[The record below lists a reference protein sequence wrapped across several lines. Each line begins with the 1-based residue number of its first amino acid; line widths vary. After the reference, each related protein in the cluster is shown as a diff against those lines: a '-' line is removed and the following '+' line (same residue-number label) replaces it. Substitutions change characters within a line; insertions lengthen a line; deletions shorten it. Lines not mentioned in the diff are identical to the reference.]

1 MAYSMNGY
9 EFNYEEFFPR
19 GIFDQINEVRVAR
32 PDLILEAAE
41 ERKRRETLT
50 IDGKITVL
58 AADHPARMVNSYGD
72 EPVRMANRQEYLGR
86 VLRVISSPGVD
97 GVMGT
102 TDIIEDLLIVHQLVK
117 EKGGPGFL
125 DKRVILGSM
134 NRSGLAGSAWELDDR
149 YTCFSAQSIADLN
162 LDGAKV
168 MFRLGL
174 EDVRSNDCL
183 DDTAKAVNECVHLG
197 IPIFVEALMVRQDGG
212 KWKPSKNADDLVKA
226 VGVATALGETSRLT
240 WLKIPYCEGYE
251 RVARSTTCP
260 ILMLGGESR
269 GDPTGT
275 LQEFAAGIRAGK
287 TIRGA
292 LVGRNV
298 TYPGPDDPL
307 AVALSIN
314 EIVHKGIPAEQAV
327 ELLMKKR
334 GENIDALTK
343 WLG

>member
-1 MAYSMNGY
+1 MPYKMDGY

-19 GIFDQINEVRVAR
+19 GIFDQVNEVRVTR

-41 ERKRRETLT
+41 ERKRREALTL
-50 IDGKITVL
+50 DGKITIL

-102 TDIIEDLLIVHQLVK
+102 TDVIEDLLIVHQLVK
-117 EKGGPGFL
+117 AKGGPAFL

-149 YTCFSAQSIADLN
+149 FTCFSAQSIADLN

-174 EDVRSNDCL
+174 DDVRSNDCL
-183 DDTAKAVNECVHLG
+183 DYTAKAVNECVHLG
-197 IPIFVEALMVRQDGG
+197 VPIFIEALMVRQEGG
-212 KWKPSKNADDLVKA
+212 KWKASKNADDLVKSI
-226 VGVATALGETSRLT
+226 GVATALGETSRLT
-240 WLKIPYCEGYE
+240 WLKIPYCDGYD

-275 LQEFAAGIRAGK
+275 LEEFAAGIRAGK

-307 AVALSIN
+307 AVALAIN
-314 EIVHKGIPAEQAV
+314 EIVHKGITAEQAV
-327 ELLMKKR
+327 EFLMKKR

>member
-1 MAYSMNGY
+1 MAYSMSGY
-9 EFNYEEFFPR
+9 EFDYRKFFPQ
-19 GIFDQINEVRVAR
+19 GIFDAINEVRVTR
-32 PDLILEAAE
+32 PEVILEAAQ
-41 ERKRRETLT
+41 ERRRRETLT
-50 IDGKITVL
+50 LDGKITIL

-72 EPVRMANRQEYLGR
+72 EPVRMANRHEYLGR

-102 TDIIEDLLIVHQLVK
+102 TDIIEDLLIVHHLVK
-117 EKGGPGFL
+117 EKHGPGFL
-125 DKRVILGSM
+125 DNRVILGSM

-149 YTCFSAQSIADLN
+149 YTCFSAESIAGLN

-168 MFRLGL
+168 MFRLAL
-174 EDVRSNDCL
+174 EDPNSNLTL
-183 DDTAKAVNECVHLG
+183 DYTAQAVNHCVHLG
-197 IPIFVEALMVRQDGG
+197 VPIFIEALVVRNEGG
-212 KWKPSKNADDLVKA
+212 KWKASKNADDLVKA

-240 WLKIPYCEGYE
+240 WLKIPYCEGFE

-275 LQEFAAGIRAGK
+275 LNEFATGIRAGK

-307 AVALSIN
+307 AVGLAIN
-314 EIVHKGIPAEQAV
+314 EIVHRQISAEQAV
-327 ELLMKKR
+327 ELLMKRR
-334 GENIDALTK
+334 GQDLDALTA
-343 WLG
+343 WLE